1 MRISDWSS
9 DVCSSDLRLL
19 RPHNFP
25 AGTPG
30 RGSGVFETRRGKK
43 VLVLNVMGALFME
56 DLDDP
61 FACIAAELARHRL
74 GATVD
79 AAVLDFHAEATSE
92 TMAAGHYVDGRV
104 SLFVGTHTHLPT
116 DDAMIRSGG
125 TPYQSD
131 AGMCGDYDSLIGM
144 EQKIG
149 RAHV

>member
-43 VLVLNVMGALFME
+43 VLVLNVMRALCME

-74 GATVD
+74 GATGD
-79 AAVLDFHAEATSE
+79 AAALDFHPEANSAKL
-92 TMAAGHYVDGRV
+92 AAGHSAAARAPPLAW
-104 SLFVGTHTHLPT
+104 SLPHRPTAAAQTIPGELGTTS
-116 DDAMIRSGG
+116 RR
-125 TPYQSD
+125 
-131 AGMCGDYDSLIGM
+131 
-144 EQKIG
+144 E
-149 RAHV
+149 RR

>member
-1 MRISDWSS
+1 MSYIAGEP
-9 DVCSSDLRLL
+9 RLL

-79 AAVLDFHAEATSE
+79 AAVLAFHAGGPSAKIERK
-92 TMAAGHYVDGRV
+92 HVV
-104 SLFVGTHTHLPT
+104 SGT
-116 DDAMIRSGG
+116 GG
-125 TPYQSD
+125 S
-131 AGMCGDYDSLIGM
+131 
-144 EQKIG
+144 
-149 RAHV
+149 RR